1 MTYLI
6 GFYDDRALDPR
17 VVGRKFCALAD
28 AARRGFPV
36 PEALSVS
43 TAAHRVYL
51 ATGSWPEGLREEVLK
66 AAPRLSLHR
75 GVSIRSSATREDGHR
90 QSFAGQ
96 YQSFLEV
103 DTEET
108 LLQRIE
114 ACWASAGSEVV
125 GSYVKALNVLGSD
138 VETPLMA
145 VVIQRMVESHVA
157 GVAFSRNPLAPSR
170 DEMIIEAVRGHGDGL
185 VSGHRT
191 PCRAVVLRSGR
202 IELEGR
208 RRPRPKVAR
217 DTPWEEVARLLQ
229 QLEHAYDG
237 AALDMEW
244 TVDRRLK
251 LWLLQVRPITTLA
264 GADVLP
270 PAGSWTRK
278 IADDLWADR
287 LTPFMAEVMLAHAP
301 RFDLSAIARRVGIVP
316 AAPALAV
323 VNGYLYV
330 NCEGIRR
337 LIALIPRAL
346 RFKELQSLLPA
357 GSRLEDIPAPSVG
370 TLLRI
375 SLGLARLPLSEPGL
389 LTWVCLRRAPRI
401 MERLRARMRTRVR
414 PAAGETT
421 ASVLIE
427 ILRADLETL
436 ALIQENN
443 QWPYSHATFFAWL
456 LRWWAMDLMKLPG
469 SEFLKLLG
477 RRGNNVT
484 LRIEQWFRGMA
495 ARIAADREAGE
506 RFRTEPPESLARS
519 LSPEL
524 QKELDSFLSRYG
536 CRSRHRTLAMKR
548 WIEAPEEVIAILQ
561 SLVRHGHIG
570 AMPPECRIREAI
582 QPKFHPSVSR
592 MVLNL
597 LARRTGRFLDLR
609 EELRFL
615 LDEVLLHIRTDLLGL
630 GRHFGLGDSILFL
643 TPDEIEQLAAGRLPH
658 AEAGRIAGERR
669 ERFYKPVEPCTFW
682 VDGRPEYDIASDG
695 TVLRGIGTSPGR
707 ATGRAVLVEDPAAAA
722 IRKGD
727 VVVARHT
734 DPGWTPIL
742 SLVGGLVMEEGGLL
756 NHCSI
761 VARELGIPSVVGIR
775 QATRLIPEGSWVTID
790 GGAGRVIIEASQ
802 PERKPPEE

>member
-6 GFYDDRALDPR
+6 GFQDDRALDPR
-17 VVGRKFCALAD
+17 VVGRKFSALAD

-36 PEALSVS
+36 PEALAVS

-51 ATGSWPEGLREEVLK
+51 ATGSWPDGLREEVLDG
-66 AAPRLSLHR
+66 ARGLSLSR
-75 GVSIRSSATREDGHR
+75 GVSIRSSATREDGQR

-108 LLQRIE
+108 LLERIE
-114 ACWASAGSEVV
+114 ASWASASSEIVS
-125 GSYVKALNVLGSD
+125 SYLKALNVLGSD

-157 GVAFSRNPLAPSR
+157 GVAFSRNPLAPGR

-191 PCRAVVLRSGR
+191 PCRAVVLRNGR

-208 RRPRPKVAR
+208 RRPCQRVAR

-229 QLEHAYDG
+229 QLEQACDG
-237 AALDMEW
+237 AALDVEW
-244 TVDRRLK
+244 AVDRRLK
-251 LWLLQVRPITTLA
+251 LWLLQMRPITTLA

-337 LIALIPRAL
+337 LIALIPHRL
-346 RFKELQSLLPA
+346 RFKELRSLLPA
-357 GSRLEDIPAPSVG
+357 GSRLEDIPAPSAW

-375 SLGLARLPLSEPGL
+375 GFGLARLPLSEPGL
-389 LTWVCLRRAPRI
+389 LPWVCLRHAPRN
-401 MERLRARMRTRVR
+401 MERLRARMPTPAR
-414 PAAGETT
+414 PAASETT
-421 ASVLIE
+421 ASDLIE
-427 ILRADLETL
+427 TLRADLETL

-443 QWPYSHATFFAWL
+443 QWPYSHATFFTWL

-469 SEFLKLLG
+469 TEFLELLS

-484 LRIEQWFRGMA
+484 LRIEQWFRAMG
-495 ARIAADREAGE
+495 ARIAADREAAE
-506 RFRTEPPESLARS
+506 RFRTEPPERLARS
-519 LSPEL
+519 LPPEL
-524 QKELDSFLSRYG
+524 QKELDTFLSRYG
-536 CRSRHRTLAMKR
+536 CRSRHRTLAVKR
-548 WIEAPEEVIAILQ
+548 WIEAPEEVVAILQ
-561 SLVRHGHIG
+561 SLVRHGPTG
-570 AMPPECRIREAI
+570 ALPTECRSRKAG
-582 QPKFHPSVSR
+582 QPKFNHSVPR
-592 MVLNL
+592 LGL
-597 LARRTGRFLDLR
+597 KLFARLAGLFLDLR

-615 LDEVLLHIRTDLLGL
+615 LDEALLHIRRDLLGL
-630 GRHFGLGDSILFL
+630 GRHFRLGDSILFL
-643 TPDEIEQLAAGRLPH
+643 TFDEIERLEAGRLSH
-658 AEAGRIAGERR
+658 DETRRIAGERR

-682 VDGRPEYDIASDG
+682 VEGRPEYDLTLDG
-695 TVLRGIGTSPGR
+695 KVLLGIGTSPGR
-707 ATGRAVLVEDPAAAA
+707 ATGRAVIVADPAVAA
-722 IRKGD
+722 IRQGD

-761 VARELGIPSVVGIR
+761 VARELGIPAVVGIH
-775 QATRLIPEGSWVTID
+775 QATRLIPEGSRVTID
-790 GGAGRVIIEASQ
+790 GGSGRLIIEAS
-802 PERKPPEE
+802 

>member
-6 GFYDDRALDPR
+6 GFQDDHALDPS
-17 VVGRKFCALAD
+17 VVGRKFSTLAD

-36 PEALSVS
+36 PEAIAVS
-43 TAAHRVYL
+43 TAAHRLYL
-51 ATGSWPEGLREEVLK
+51 ATGSWPDGLRDEVLE
-66 AAPRLSLHR
+66 AARRLSLSR

-90 QSFAGQ
+90 RSFAGQ
-96 YQSFLEV
+96 YQSFLEI
-103 DTEET
+103 DTEDG
-108 LLQRIE
+108 LLERIE
-114 ACWASAGSEVV
+114 ACWASASSEIV
-125 GSYVKALNVLGSD
+125 GSYVKALNVRGSD
-138 VETPLMA
+138 VETPRMA

-157 GVAFSRNPLAPSR
+157 GVAFSRNPLAPGR

-191 PCRAVVLRSGR
+191 PCRAAFLRSGR
-202 IELEGR
+202 VELEGR
-208 RRPRPKVAR
+208 RRSRQKVAR

-229 QLEHAYDG
+229 QLEQVYDG

-244 TVDRRLK
+244 AVDRRLR
-251 LWLLQVRPITTLA
+251 LWLLQVRPITSLA
-264 GADVLP
+264 GAGVLP

-301 RFDLSAIARRVGIVP
+301 RFDLSAIARRVGIIPVV
-316 AAPALAV
+316 PALAV

-337 LIALIPRAL
+337 LIALMPRRL
-346 RFKELQSLLPA
+346 RFKEFHSLLPTD
-357 GSRLEDIPAPSVG
+357 SQLEDIPTPPAW

-375 SLGLARLPLSEPGL
+375 GFCLARLPLSEPGL
-389 LTWVCLRRAPRI
+389 LPWVCLRRAPRNI
-401 MERLRARMRTRVR
+401 ERLRARMRTPAR
-414 PAAGETT
+414 PAASEAT
-421 ASVLIE
+421 ASDLIE
-427 ILRADLETL
+427 ILRTDLETL

-443 QWPYSHATFFAWL
+443 QWPYSHATFFTWV

-469 SEFLKLLG
+469 TEFLELLS

-484 LRIEQWFRGMA
+484 LRIEQWFRAMGE
-495 ARIAADREAGE
+495 RIAADRDAGE
-506 RFRTEPPESLARS
+506 RFRNEPAESLARS
-519 LSPEL
+519 LPTDL
-524 QKELDSFLSRYG
+524 QKALDTFLGRYG

-561 SLVRHGHIG
+561 SLVRHGGTTRIT
-570 AMPPECRIREAI
+570 PECRPAAERPRGALL
-582 QPKFHPSVSR
+582 SVPR
-592 MVLNL
+592 MALKLV
-597 LARRTGRFLDLR
+597 ARLTCRFLDLR

-615 LDEVLLHIRTDLLGL
+615 LDEVLFHIRADLLSL
-630 GRHFGLGDSILFL
+630 GRHFGLGDLTLFL
-643 TPDEIEQLAAGRLPH
+643 TPDEIERLAAGRLPPM
-658 AEAGRIAGERR
+658 AANRIAGKRR
-669 ERFYKPVEPCTFW
+669 EQFSKPADPCTFW
-682 VDGRPEYDIASDG
+682 VEGRPEYDLTLDG
-695 TVLRGIGTSPGR
+695 TVLHGIGTSPGR
-707 ATGRAVLVEDPAAAA
+707 ATGRAVIVVDPATAA
-722 IRKGD
+722 IHQGD

-775 QATRLIPEGSWVTID
+775 QATRLIPEGSQVTID
-790 GGAGRVIIEASQ
+790 GGAGRVIIEAS
-802 PERKPPEE
+802 

>member
-6 GFYDDRALDPR
+6 GFQDDRAFDPR
-17 VVGRKFCALAD
+17 VVGRKFSALAD

-36 PEALSVS
+36 PEALAVS

-51 ATGSWPEGLREEVLK
+51 ATGSWPEGLRDEVLE
-66 AAPRLSLHR
+66 AARGLSLRR
-75 GVSIRSSATREDGHR
+75 GLSIRSSATREDGRR

-114 ACWASAGSEVV
+114 ACWASASSEIV

-157 GVAFSRNPLAPSR
+157 GVAFSRNPLAPGR

-229 QLEHAYDG
+229 QLEHAYDD

-244 TVDRRLK
+244 AVDRRLK

-287 LTPFMAEVMLAHAP
+287 LTPFMAEIMLAHAP

-316 AAPALAV
+316 ATPALAV

-330 NCEGIRR
+330 NCEGIRG
-337 LIALIPRAL
+337 LIALIPRPL

-357 GSRLEDIPAPSVG
+357 GSRLEDIPAPSAW

-375 SLGLARLPLSEPGL
+375 GCGLARLPLSEPGL
-389 LTWVCLRRAPRI
+389 LPWVCLRQAPRN
-401 MERLRARMRTRVR
+401 MERLRARMRTPAR
-414 PAAGETT
+414 PAAGETS
-421 ASVLIE
+421 ASELIE

-443 QWPYSHATFFAWL
+443 QWPYSHATFFTWL
-456 LRWWAMDLMKLPG
+456 LRGWAMDLMKLPG
-469 SEFLKLLG
+469 TEFLELLS

-495 ARIAADREAGE
+495 ARIAANREACE
-506 RFRTEPPESLARS
+506 RFRTEPAESLARS
-519 LSPEL
+519 LPPEL
-524 QKELDSFLSRYG
+524 QKELDSFLSCYG

-561 SLVRHGHIG
+561 SLVRHGHTG
-570 AMPPECRIREAI
+570 AMPPECRSREAV
-582 QPKFHPSVSR
+582 QAKFHHPLNR
-592 MVLNL
+592 RVLKMF
-597 LARRTGRFLDLR
+597 ARLTGRFLDLR

-615 LDEVLLHIRTDLLGL
+615 LDEVLLEIRRDLLGL
-630 GRHFGLGDSILFL
+630 GRHFGLGDSTLFL
-643 TPDEIEQLAAGRLPH
+643 NPEEIERLAAGRLPLE
-658 AEAGRIAGERR
+658 EASRIAGERR
-669 ERFYKPVEPCTFW
+669 ERFIKPVEPCTFW
-682 VDGRPEYDIASDG
+682 VEGRPEYDLTIDG

-707 ATGRAVLVEDPAAAA
+707 ATGRAVIVSDPAAAA
-722 IRKGD
+722 IRQGD
-727 VVVARHT
+727 VVVAQHT

-761 VARELGIPSVVGIR
+761 VARELGIPAVVGIR
-775 QATRLIPEGSWVTID
+775 QATRLIPEGSRVTID
-790 GGAGRVIIEASQ
+790 GGAGRVIVESS
-802 PERKPPEE
+802 

>member
-6 GFYDDRALDPR
+6 GFQDDRALDAR
-17 VVGRKFCALAD
+17 WVGRKFSALAD

-36 PEALSVS
+36 P
-43 TAAHRVYL
+43 AHRLFV
-51 ATGSWPEGLREEVLK
+51 AAGSWPQGLREELLE
-66 AAPRLSLHR
+66 AARGLGLRR
-75 GVSIRSSATREDGHR
+75 GVSIRSSATREDGQR
-90 QSFAGQ
+90 RSFAGQ

-103 DTEET
+103 DTEAR
-108 LLQRIE
+108 LLQSIE
-114 ACWASAGSEVV
+114 ACWASASSDLPGS
-125 GSYVKALNVLGSD
+125 N

-145 VVIQRMVESHVA
+145 VVIQRMVESHAA
-157 GVAFSRNPLAPSR
+157 GVAFSRNPLAPGR
-170 DEMIIEAVRGHGDGL
+170 DEMIIEAVQGHGDGL

-202 IELEGR
+202 IQLEGGS
-208 RRPRPKVAR
+208 RPRSKLAR
-217 DTPWEEVARLLQ
+217 EAPWEEVARLLQ
-229 QLEHAYDG
+229 QLEHAYGG

-244 TVDRRLK
+244 AIDRRLK
-251 LWLLQVRPITTLA
+251 LWLLQVRPITALA
-264 GADVLP
+264 GAGILP

-301 RFDLSAIARRVGIVP
+301 RFDLSSIARRVGIVP

-330 NCEGIRR
+330 NCEGVRR
-337 LIALIPRAL
+337 LIAAIPCRL

-357 GSRLEDIPAPSVG
+357 GSRLEEVPAPSAW

-375 SLGLARLPLSEPGL
+375 GLGLARLPLREPGL
-389 LTWVCLRRAPRI
+389 LPWVCLDRAPRN
-401 MERLRARMRTRVR
+401 MERLRARLRTPAR
-414 PAAGETT
+414 PAAGAGT
-421 ASVLIE
+421 ATDLIE

-443 QWPYSHATFFAWL
+443 QWPYSHATFFTWL
-456 LRWWAMDLMKLPG
+456 LRWWAVDRMKLAG
-469 SEFLKLLG
+469 TEFLELLG

-495 ARIAADREAGE
+495 ARIAADGAAGE
-506 RFRTEPPESLARS
+506 RFRTEPAERLARS
-519 LSPEL
+519 LPPEL
-524 QKELDSFLSRYG
+524 QNELDSFLSSYG
-536 CRSRHRTLAMKR
+536 CRSRHRTLAVKR
-548 WIEAPEEVIAILQ
+548 WIEAPEEMVAILQ
-561 SLVRHGHIG
+561 SLVRHGQTG
-570 AMPPECRIREAI
+570 AMPPAGRGREASP
-582 QPKFHPSVSR
+582 PKPLPAVPR

-597 LARRTGRFLDLR
+597 LARQTGRFLDLR

-615 LDEVLLHIRTDLLGL
+615 LDEALLHLRSDLLGL
-630 GRHFGLGDSILFL
+630 GRLLGLGESILFL
-643 TPDEIEQLAAGRLPH
+643 TPVEIERLAGGRLPL
-658 AEAGRIAGERR
+658 AEASRIAGERR
-669 ERFYKPVEPCTFW
+669 ERFNQPIEPCAFW
-682 VDGRPEYDIASDG
+682 VEGRPEYDLTIDG

-707 ATGRAVLVEDPAAAA
+707 ATGRAVIVSDPAAAA
-722 IRKGD
+722 IRQGD

-775 QATRLIPEGSWVTID
+775 RATRLIPEGSRVTID
-790 GGAGRVIIEASQ
+790 GGAGRVIIAAS
-802 PERKPPEE
+802 